1 MRAYLAA
8 PLLARLASRN
18 RCEDREEAALG
29 WARAVTVL
37 LLPRAETVVLLC
49 CCCCAVA
56 AVVLLLCWCLCSC
69 QASRT
74 PTSYQSSKQ

>member
-29 WARAVTVL
+29 WARAGTVL
-37 LLPRAETVVLLC
+37 LLARAETVVLLC
-49 CCCCAVA
+49 SCCCRGGS
-56 AVVLLLCWCLCSC
+56 VLLPVLLPS
-69 QASRT
+69 
-74 PTSYQSSKQ
+74 